1 MGLDMYLR
9 AEKYVSSYT
18 EPETLRALAKVIEG
32 DSLLSDDVMSASV
45 SLTVGYWRKANAIHN
60 WFMQYTD
67 EDNCK
72 PEYVTR
78 GQLVSLLD
86 VCEQV
91 HAAKD
96 DDLSAELLPTEAGFF
111 FGSTEYDEYYYGSV
125 ERTINLLKNILNNT
139 DDTWSF
145 EYQASW

>member
-9 AEKYVSSYT
+9 AEKYVSAYQ
-18 EPETLRALAKVIEG
+18 EPETLRAIAKVIEANKII
-32 DSLLSDDVMSASV
+32 DEESSSASV
-45 SLTVGYWRKANAIHN
+45 SITVGYWRKANAIHN

-67 EDNCK
+67 EDDCK

-78 GQLVSLLD
+78 KQLVSLLATCAE
-86 VCEQV
+86 VK
-91 HAAKD
+91 AAKD
-96 DDLSAELLPTEAGFF
+96 NDVSAQLLPTESGFF
-111 FGSTEYDEYYYGSV
+111 FGSTEYDDWYYHQVDY
-125 ERTINLLKNILNNT
+125 TINLLENLLQNT